1 VHPILHKQCFIFDL
15 DGTVY
20 LGDNPITGTVTFIR
34 NHWESRDFFFLT
46 NNTSKNLRTY
56 LDRLNGLGIP
66 ATIDQIL
73 SPLIPLVDHL
83 RKNSLTHV
91 YPVGN
96 TEFQAY
102 IREHLPES
110 RFTDDPARCQ
120 AVILGYDTE
129 LTYAKL
135 RTSCLLLQH
144 PQITF
149 LATHPDKICP
159 SPEGPLPDTGSFLAL
174 YEAATG
180 RKPEIIFGKPNTIVL
195 QRLLMAYATDK
206 MVMVGDR
213 LYTDMVLA
221 HNAGIDSILVL
232 SGESTQKDV
241 DTCPDQP
248 TWVLQDLGEI
258 K

>member
-1 VHPILHKQCFIFDL
+1 MHPVLHKKCFVFDL

-20 LGDNPITGTVTFIR
+20 LGASPIAGTVRFIR
-34 NHWESRDFFFLT
+34 DHWETRDFFFLT

-56 LDRLNGLGIP
+56 LDKLQGLGIP

-83 RKNSLTHV
+83 RTKQLTRV

-110 RFTDDPARCQ
+110 RFTDDPAHCQ
-120 AVILGYDTE
+120 AVLLGYDTE

-135 RTSCLLLQH
+135 RTSCLLLQN
-144 PQITF
+144 PEIAF
-149 LATHPDKICP
+149 LATHPDKVCP
-159 SPEGPLPDTGSFLAL
+159 SPEGPLPDTGSFIAL

-180 RKPEIIFGKPNTIVL
+180 RQPDIIFGKPNTIVL
-195 QRLLMAYATDK
+195 KRLLNAYAPDE
-206 MVMVGDR
+206 MVMIGDR

-221 HNAGIDSILVL
+221 QNAGIDSILVL
-232 SGESTQKDV
+232 SGESTREDAAA
-241 DTCPDQP
+241 CPDQP
-248 TWVLQDLGEI
+248 TWVLPDLGDI
-258 K
+258 T